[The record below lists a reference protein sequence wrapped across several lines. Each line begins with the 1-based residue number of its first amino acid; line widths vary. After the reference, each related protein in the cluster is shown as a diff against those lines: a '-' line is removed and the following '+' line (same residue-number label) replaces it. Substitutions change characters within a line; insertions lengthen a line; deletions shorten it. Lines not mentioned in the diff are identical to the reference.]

1 MTGWVVTASYPWYAS
16 GMKISISLPS
26 EDVEFLDECA
36 ATQGYESRS
45 AVVHSAVRMLRSS
58 KLGAAY
64 ADAWGEWENS
74 GQAEIWDRTVAD
86 GLS

>member
-1 MTGWVVTASYPWYAS
+1 
-16 GMKISISLPS
+16 MKISVSLPN
-26 EDVEFLDECA
+26 EDVEFLDEYA
-36 ATQGYESRS
+36 ATQGYDSRS

-64 ADAWGEWENS
+64 ADAWDEWGNS
-74 GQAEIWDRTVAD
+74 GEADIWDRTTAD